1 MSSIKT
7 FVMSAK
13 RFSINSDYVMMV
25 TLIRKA
31 LNINLTELCRSIL
44 IASILKIFQT
54 IVAMLFFI

>member
-25 TLIRKA
+25 TLIRQA

-54 IVAMLFFI
+54 IVAI